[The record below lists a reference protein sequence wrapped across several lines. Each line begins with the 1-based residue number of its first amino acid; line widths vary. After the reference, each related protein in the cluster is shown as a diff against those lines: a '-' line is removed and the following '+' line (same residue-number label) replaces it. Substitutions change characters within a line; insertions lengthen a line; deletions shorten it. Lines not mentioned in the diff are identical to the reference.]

1 MKKIILALIFL
12 NLLSVHLYPQEI
24 IDLKKAVNTAIDNNP
39 GLQTVKNNLD
49 IQKLVIKNTKG
60 DLYPTLGVTAG
71 WNRNNSYSKGGTIF
85 QNGFPIAIGDQSIW
99 QSNLNLGINSQVT
112 LFNGFANYKSID
124 IENENFTSLTINYEK
139 LKYDILINIYTKYFD
154 VIKKEYIVKANE
166 DNLKNSIDQLEK
178 IKVYVDVGKRTLS
191 DIYKQDSQVAQD
203 ELNVESSKND
213 FEKAKIELL
222 AAMNDNLDKE
232 ISVSKEDV
240 KQDFTLE
247 ELEIIL
253 AKYSDSEKLLES
265 AITKRYDYQLGKR
278 DIQISEMKLDL
289 SKRQLYS
296 PTISAFGNYN
306 LTGSDFDISKT
317 RTLAFGFSLNYPIFQ
332 GFNLEV
338 PKQIA
343 EVNIKQKSEDLK
355 ELERSIRAS
364 IKKSIIDLQTSYKQI
379 EILERN
385 LKAAEQ
391 DKYLSEENFRIGYG
405 TLLDVQVANTRVNN
419 LLIQRINSY
428 YNFFIAVKQIEYLS
442 GILNY

>member
-1 MKKIILALIFL
+1 MKKIIFALIIF
-12 NLLSVHLYPQEI
+12 NLFSAFIYPQEI
-24 IDLKKAVNTAIDNNP
+24 INLKKAVNTAIENNP
-39 GLQTVKNNLD
+39 GLQKVRNNLE
-49 IQKLVIKNTKG
+49 IQKLVIKNTRG

-71 WNRNNSYSKGGTIF
+71 WNRNNSFSKGGTIF
-85 QNGFPIAIGDQSIW
+85 QNGFPITIGDQSLW
-99 QSNLNLGINSQVT
+99 QSNLNLGINTQVT

-124 IENENFTSLTINYEK
+124 IENENLASLAINYEK

-154 VIKKEYIVKANE
+154 VLKKEYIVKTNKE
-166 DNLKNSIDQLEK
+166 NLKNSIDQLEK
-178 IKVYVDVGKRTLS
+178 IKAYVEVGKKTVS
-191 DIYKQDSQVAQD
+191 DIYKQDAQVAQD
-203 ELNVESSKND
+203 ELNLESSIND
-213 FEKAKIELL
+213 FEKSKIELL

-232 ISVSKEDV
+232 FEVSKDDV
-240 KQDFTLE
+240 EPDFNIEQLQ
-247 ELEIIL
+247 LIL
-253 AKYSDSEKLLES
+253 NKYSDSDKLFTS
-265 AITKRYDYQLGKR
+265 AISKRYDYQLGKK
-278 DIQISEMKLDL
+278 DIQISEMKYDL

-296 PTISAFGNYN
+296 PVINAFGNYN
-306 LTGSDFDISKT
+306 LTGTDFDITKT
-317 RTLAFGFSLNYPIFQ
+317 RSLAFGLTLSYPIFQ

-355 ELERSIRAS
+355 ELELNIKSS
-364 IKKSIIDLQTSYKQI
+364 LKKSIIDLQTSYKQI